1 MRLLLIAMLALQP
14 ATLIYMLQEDSGITL
29 GVQIG
34 NVIYSAEFPPQAV
47 KPGSIHEGEQV
58 RAEVK
63 DGMLIVRLK
72 NGKKMTDRVIRIQ
85 RILSHPL
92 PD

>member
-1 MRLLLIAMLALQP
+1 MRFLLIAMLALQS

-34 NVIYSAEFPPQAV
+34 NVIYSAEFPQRTV
-47 KPGSIHEGEQV
+47 KPDSVHEGEQV
-58 RAEVK
+58 WAEVK
-63 DGMLIVRLK
+63 NGMLTVRLK
-72 NGKKMTDRVIRIQ
+72 NGKKATARVIRIQ
-85 RILSHPL
+85 RILAHPL

>member
-1 MRLLLIAMLALQP
+1 MHLLLIAILAFQA
-14 ATLIYMLQEDSGITL
+14 ATVVDVDTNSQVTL
-29 GVQIG
+29 GGANGRCEQP
-34 NVIYSAEFPPQAV
+34 SFPHEL
-47 KPGSIHEGEQV
+47 KPDSMPEGEHV

-63 DGMLIVRLK
+63 HGMLTVQLK
-72 NGKKMTDRVIRIQ
+72 NGKKATARVIRIQ